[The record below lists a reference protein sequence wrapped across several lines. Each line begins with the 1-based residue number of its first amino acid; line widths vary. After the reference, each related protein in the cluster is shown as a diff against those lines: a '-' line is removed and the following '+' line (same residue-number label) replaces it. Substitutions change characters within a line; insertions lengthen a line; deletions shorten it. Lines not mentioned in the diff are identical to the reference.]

1 MIAVSTP
8 TGHIGS
14 RVVRLLLQAG
24 VRSRVLVRDPGRL
37 SADVR
42 ERVEVRTGDL
52 TDAAFVRGA
61 LAGVRSLFLVDPTP
75 HTVAD
80 PVGDSDRFGA
90 LVADA
95 VSGCGVGRVVFVS
108 SGGAE
113 RRTGAGHI
121 DLDGLARIEQH
132 LDATD
137 ADVCHLRCGYFYTN
151 LLMDTDALASGVLTT
166 AADPDVAQPW
176 VDPRDI
182 GDVAA
187 ARLLSDAWSGRVV
200 QGVHGPEDLSWH
212 RVAEILTD
220 ALEHPVRVQHVTDD
234 DVRAALRAA
243 GLAPGAVEG
252 IVGMTAGTRGRA
264 PEQPRDVLTTTPTTL
279 AAWAYAHRELL
290 QVRSTV

>member
-1 MIAVSTP
+1 MIAVTTP
-8 TGHIGS
+8 TGHVGS
-14 RVVRLLLQAG
+14 RVVRLILQAG
-24 VRSRVLVRDPGRL
+24 VRPRALVRDPGRL
-37 SADVR
+37 RADVR
-42 ERVEVRTGDL
+42 ERVEVRAGDL
-52 TDAAFVRGA
+52 TDAAFLRGA
-61 LAGVRSLFLVDPTP
+61 LAGVRSLFLVDPTL

-95 VSGCGVGRVVFVS
+95 VREGGVGRVVFVS

-121 DLDGLARIEQH
+121 DGLARIEAR
-132 LDATD
+132 LDATG

-166 AADPDVAQPW
+166 AADPDAARPW

-187 ARLLSDAWSGRVV
+187 ARLLSEAWSGRVV

-212 RVAEILTD
+212 QVAEILTD
-220 ALEHPVRVQHVTDD
+220 AVGHAVRVQAVADD
-234 DVRAALRAA
+234 DVRAALQAA
-243 GLAPGAVEG
+243 GLPHGAVEG
-252 IVGMTAGTRGRA
+252 IVGMTAGTRDLT

-290 QVRSTV
+290 RGGSPA

>member
-1 MIAVSTP
+1 MIAVTTP
-8 TGHIGS
+8 TGHVGS

-24 VRSRVLVRDPGRL
+24 VRPRALVRDPGRL
-37 SADVR
+37 RAEVR

-52 TDAAFVRGA
+52 TDAAFLRDA

-90 LVADA
+90 LVAGA
-95 VSGCGVGRVVFVS
+95 VRECGVGRVVFVS

-121 DLDGLARIEQH
+121 DGLARIEQH
-132 LDATD
+132 LDATG

-166 AADPDVAQPW
+166 AADPDVARPW

-187 ARLLSDAWSGRVV
+187 ARLLSEAWSGRVV

-212 RVAEILTD
+212 QVAEILTD
-220 ALEHPVRVQHVTDD
+220 AVGHAVRVQAVADD
-234 DVRAALRAA
+234 DVRAALQAA
-243 GLAPGAVEG
+243 GLPHGAVEG
-252 IVGMTAGTRGRA
+252 IVGMTAGTRDLT

-279 AAWAYAHRELL
+279 AAWAYAHRGLL
-290 QVRSTV
+290 RGGATA

>member
-1 MIAVSTP
+1 MIAVTTP
-8 TGHIGS
+8 TGHVGS

-24 VRSRVLVRDPGRL
+24 VRPRALVRDPGRL
-37 SADVR
+37 RAEVR
-42 ERVEVRTGDL
+42 ERVEVRAGDL
-52 TDAAFVRGA
+52 TDAAFLRGA

-90 LVADA
+90 LVVDA
-95 VSGCGVGRVVFVS
+95 VRECGVGRVVFVS

-121 DLDGLARIEQH
+121 DGLARIEVH
-132 LDATD
+132 LDATG

-151 LLMDTDALASGVLTT
+151 LLMDTDAFASGVLTT
-166 AADPDVAQPW
+166 AADPDAARPW

-187 ARLLSDAWSGRVV
+187 ARLLSEAWSGRVV

-212 RVAEILTD
+212 QVAEILTD
-220 ALEHPVRVQHVTDD
+220 AVGHAVRVQAVADD
-234 DVRAALRAA
+234 DVRAALQAA
-243 GLAPGAVEG
+243 GLPHGAVEG
-252 IVGMTAGTRGRA
+252 IVGMTAGTRDLT

-279 AAWAYAHRELL
+279 AAWAYTHRELL
-290 QVRSTV
+290 RGGSTE

>member
-1 MIAVSTP
+1 MIAVTTP
-8 TGHIGS
+8 TGHVGS

-24 VRSRVLVRDPGRL
+24 VQPRALVRVPGRL
-37 SADVR
+37 RAEVR

-52 TDAAFVRGA
+52 TDAAFLRGA

-75 HTVAD
+75 HIVAD

-90 LVADA
+90 LVVDA
-95 VSGCGVGRVVFVS
+95 VRECGVGRVVFVS
-108 SGGAE
+108 SGGAA

-121 DLDGLARIEQH
+121 DGLARIEVH
-132 LDATD
+132 LDATG

-166 AADPDVAQPW
+166 AADPDAARPW

-187 ARLLSDAWSGRVV
+187 ARLLSEAWSGRVV

-212 RVAEILTD
+212 RGAEILTD
-220 ALEHPVRVQHVTDD
+220 AMGHAVRVQAVADD
-234 DVRAALRAA
+234 DVRAALQAA
-243 GLAPGAVEG
+243 GLPHGAVEG
-252 IVGMTAGTRGRA
+252 IVGMTAGTRDLTQ
-264 PEQPRDVLTTTPTTL
+264 EQPRDVLTTTPTTL
-279 AAWAYAHRELL
+279 AAWAYAHLDLL
-290 QVRSTV
+290 RAGATA

>member
-1 MIAVSTP
+1 MIAVTTP
-8 TGHIGS
+8 TGHVGS

-24 VRSRVLVRDPGRL
+24 VRPRALVRDPGRL
-37 SADVR
+37 RAEVR

-52 TDAAFVRGA
+52 TDAAFLRGA

-90 LVADA
+90 LVVDA
-95 VSGCGVGRVVFVS
+95 VRECGVGRVVFVS

-121 DLDGLARIEQH
+121 DGLARIEVH
-132 LDATD
+132 LDATG

-151 LLMDTDALASGVLTT
+151 LLMDTDAFASGVLTT
-166 AADPDVAQPW
+166 AADPDAARPW

-187 ARLLSDAWSGRVV
+187 ARLLSEAWSGRVV

-212 RVAEILTD
+212 QVAEILTD
-220 ALEHPVRVQHVTDD
+220 AVGHAVRVQAVADD
-234 DVRAALRAA
+234 DVRAALQAA
-243 GLAPGAVEG
+243 GLPPGAVEG
-252 IVGMTAGTRGRA
+252 IVGMTAGTRDLT

-290 QVRSTV
+290 RGGSTA